1 MALLLG
7 IDNGLTVT
15 KAVNFDEAGQVLATA
30 RCRVAQAMPHPRH
43 VERDMDELWSQTAA
57 AIAEAVS

>member
-30 RCRVAQAMPHPRH
+30 RCLLIS
-43 VERDMDELWSQTAA
+43 VET
-57 AIAEAVS
+57 